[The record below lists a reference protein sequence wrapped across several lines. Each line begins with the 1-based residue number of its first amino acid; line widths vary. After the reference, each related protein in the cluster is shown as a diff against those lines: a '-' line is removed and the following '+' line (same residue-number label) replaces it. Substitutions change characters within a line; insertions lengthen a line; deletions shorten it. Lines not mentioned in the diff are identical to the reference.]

1 MRKLWTLSICFHP
14 FYPLCQ
20 QSSLLIHFH
29 SIYSIL
35 CEWETF
41 QLNKG
46 KDRCWRHYCI
56 WKSFNKGPFN
66 FGLYLFFLLP
76 LPQYTALSLC
86 GNSYWLSGEE
96 GEIEIWH
103 LAAHKRRV
111 LFDESATGY
120 DITPP
125 RLYRFARSHRQQLSS
140 SGVNEYGYSVSGYKE
155 RSMALAAQIQKWTL
169 DIVTKWCFSRT
180 QTSSSEFVQHFS
192 YYRPFIH

>member
-14 FYPLCQ
+14 LCQ
-20 QSSLLIHFH
+20 QSSLSIHFH
-29 SIYSIL
+29 
-35 CEWETF
+35 
-41 QLNKG
+41 
-46 KDRCWRHYCI
+46 
-56 WKSFNKGPFN
+56 
-66 FGLYLFFLLP
+66 
-76 LPQYTALSLC
+76 
-86 GNSYWLSGEE
+86 SYWLSGEE

-103 LAAHKRRV
+103 LAARKRRV

-140 SGVNEYGYSVSGYKE
+140 SGVNEYGHSVSGYKE

-180 QTSSSEFVQHFS
+180 QTSFPEFVQHFHITDHL
-192 YYRPFIH
+192 YIKRWFKKRMHKAW